1 MKCLPRR
8 TRPVCR
14 MGLACLILAAALTGC
29 AAKKGPAGTSSAEST
44 APSSHSSAHTA
55 SPSSAVPTAYTATE
69 EERTA
74 LRRTLRNFVLD
85 LKRRPGEYWD
95 MLYWDDYDKLTAD
108 SAYDSLQVLGKS
120 NGWYVCLWRE
130 GPPDQRMA
138 GEKFGRYVVLQDI
151 SYYPE
156 PLGLYFI
163 KGDEVLWPH
172 VVIEQKRI
180 DAEAVYHMLPADMQS
195 GLYAEVYPTGDIE
208 YTLD

>member
-29 AAKKGPAGTSSAEST
+29 AAKKGPAGTSSAVL
-44 APSSHSSAHTA
+44 
-55 SPSSAVPTAYTATE
+55 SAVPTAYTATE

-95 MLYWDDYDKLTAD
+95 MLYWDDYDKLTAA

-130 GPPDQRMA
+130 GPPDA
-138 GEKFGRYVVLQDI
+138 DWSTLTLGRYVVVQPF
-151 SYYPE
+151 SYYPD

-163 KGDEVLWPH
+163 KDGEVVWPYLA
-172 VVIEQKRI
+172 VEQKQI

-195 GLYAEVYPTGDIE
+195 GLYAEVFPTSIIVGD
-208 YTLD
+208 DCA